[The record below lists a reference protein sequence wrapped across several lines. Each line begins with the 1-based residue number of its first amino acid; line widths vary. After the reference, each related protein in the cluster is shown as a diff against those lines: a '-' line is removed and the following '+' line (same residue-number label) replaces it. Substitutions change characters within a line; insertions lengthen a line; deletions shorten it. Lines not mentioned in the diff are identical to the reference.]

1 MRDERL
7 ERHRLYYLHPLH
19 VGDLPAFDGH
29 FDRAAAMG
37 FDAVATA
44 PLLAPGAAGNVF
56 LTADDTR
63 LNPALGHDG
72 PAEDGHARLAE
83 AAGARGLALFVDLV
97 ADRVAADGPL
107 AERYGFRGAG
117 RSDGLDPRIEPADRG
132 AAVLPP
138 DRDADG
144 WFEHLADRLARLAAV
159 GIAGFRC
166 VDPHHV
172 PADRWRA
179 LIEAVRTRAPDCG
192 FLAVTPGLSFAARHA
207 LEGAGFD
214 AVFSS
219 LRWWDAR
226 APWLVDE
233 NDVHR
238 RLAPSIAFPEAPFG
252 KRLAAEA
259 AGEEETR
266 RLAGRALWLA
276 AALGDGLMVPM
287 GFEYGASE
295 PLSPLSGSPA
305 AFERLRTGAAV
316 DLSDEIAAANAFV
329 ARSNGTFA
337 CAEMRVLTGAA
348 APVTA
353 VLRTDAPDIRRAG
366 KARLVLVNPDT
377 RRGAVADA
385 DQFLTDTGGRFQRFL
400 DIAGT
405 TALSLDSAIPLGPAD
420 VRVLEG
426 DALEPI
432 LLTREGA
439 VPDVTT
445 ATAAPRFAIEAIAP
459 SVDGGRFPVRRT
471 VGEVVRVTCDLIG
484 DGHDKLAAAL
494 LWRTADEEAW
504 REVRMKPLG
513 NDRWG
518 ADLPLERLGRHEFT
532 VEAWRDAFATFH
544 NELSK
549 KHAAGIAVGLELEE
563 GRRLV
568 ARTHQETE
576 DGPLKSRLGTLL
588 GRVTDGPDSERI
600 AAFLSAETVA
610 LMGEADRKP
619 FRVHHEPPLPLD
631 AERTGAGFAA
641 WYELFPRS
649 QSGDPNRHGT
659 LDDVIAQLPRVR
671 DMGFDVLYFPPIH
684 PIGRTNRKG
693 RNNTLKAGPN
703 DPGSPYAIGSEAG
716 GHDALHPE
724 LGTLDDFRRLV
735 AAAADHGLELALD
748 FAIQCSP
755 DHPWLKEHPDWFDW
769 RPDGTIRY
777 AENPP
782 KKYEDIVNVDF
793 YADGAIPSLWV
804 ALRDVVLFW
813 VNEGVRLFRVDNPHT
828 KPFPFWEWL
837 IADVRARHPDAVFLA
852 EAFTRPKVMARLAK
866 VGFSQSYTYFTWR
879 NTKQELTEY
888 LTELTRT
895 PLKEYFRP
903 HFFVNTPDINPA
915 SLQTSERSA
924 HLIRAALATTMS
936 GLWGMYNGFEICEG
950 RPYPGKEEYL
960 DSEKYEIRAWDW
972 TRPGNII
979 PEITRLNRI
988 RRDNP
993 ALHSHLGI
1001 TFLAAWNDSVL
1012 WFQKATPSRD
1022 NVLLVAV
1029 SLDPHAVQEADV
1041 EIPLWEWNRPDHG
1054 SLAVE
1059 DLVRGQRTTWQGK
1072 VQRLRLDPHDLPYS
1086 IWRVDAS
1093 KES

>member
-1 MRDERL
+1 MRDDRL
-7 ERHRLYYLHPLH
+7 QRQRLYYLHPLN
-19 VGDLPAFDGH
+19 VGDLASFDGH
-29 FDRAAAMG
+29 FDRAAAMA
-37 FDAVATA
+37 FDAVVMA
-44 PLLAPGAAGNVF
+44 PPFQPGPAGNILLA
-56 LTADDTR
+56 ADDGR
-63 LNPALGHDG
+63 LHPALGFDG
-72 PAEDGHARLAE
+72 SAEDGLARLAD
-83 AAGARGLALFVDLV
+83 AARARGLALMLDVV
-97 ADRVAADGPL
+97 ADRVAAGGPL
-107 AERYGFRGAG
+107 AERFGFRPDG
-117 RSDGLDPRIEPADRG
+117 RSDGLDPRVAPAERGSASLPADPS
-132 AAVLPP
+132 AWL
-138 DRDADG
+138 D
-144 WFEHLADRLARLAAV
+144 HLADRLAALARRGVAGYRCLDPDRL
-159 GIAGFRC
+159 G
-166 VDPHHV
+166 P
-172 PADRWRA
+172 DRWRA
-179 LIEAVRTRAPDCG
+179 LIGRVRDSAPDCL
-192 FLAVTPGLSFAARHA
+192 FLAVTPGVAFEARRA
-207 LEGAGFD
+207 LEGVGFD

-226 APWLVDE
+226 SPWLVDE
-233 NDVHR
+233 NDIHR
-238 RLAPSIAFPEAPFG
+238 RIGPSIAFPEAPFG
-252 KRLAAEA
+252 KRLAGEA

-266 RLAGRALWLA
+266 RVLGRALWLS
-276 AALGDGLMVPM
+276 AALGDGILVPM
-287 GFEYGASE
+287 GFEYGARE
-295 PLSPLSGSPA
+295 PLSPISGSPA
-305 AFERLRTGAAV
+305 AFERLRSVASV
-316 DLSDEIAAANAFV
+316 DLSDEIAAANSFVGRSDGAF
-329 ARSNGTFA
+329 AA
-337 CAEMRVLTGAA
+337 ADMRVLTGAS
-348 APVTA
+348 APVTV
-353 VLRTDAPDIRRAG
+353 VLRTDAPDIRQADR
-366 KARLVLVNPDT
+366 ARLVLVNPDL

-385 DQFLTDTGGRFQRFL
+385 DQFLTDTGGRFQRFV
-400 DIAGT
+400 DIAGA
-405 TALSLDSAIPLGPAD
+405 TALGLDSTLPLGPGD

-426 DALEPI
+426 DASDPI
-432 LLTREGA
+432 LLTRQGA
-439 VPDVTT
+439 VPDVM
-445 ATAAPRFAIEAIAP
+445 AAVASPRLAIEALQP
-459 SVDGGRFPVRRT
+459 TVDGGRFQARRT
-471 VGEVVRVTCDLIG
+471 VGEVVQVTCDLIG

-494 LWRTADEEAW
+494 LWRTADQDVW
-504 REVRMKPLG
+504 REVRMRPLG

-518 ADLPLERLGRHEFT
+518 ADMPLERLGRHEFT

-549 KHAAGIAVGLELEE
+549 KHAAGLTVTLELEE

-568 ARTHQETE
+568 ERTLEETAP
-576 DGPLKSRLGTLL
+576 GPLASRLGELL
-588 GRVTDGPDSERI
+588 ARVTDGPDSDRI
-600 AAFLSAETVA
+600 AAFLADDTVA
-610 LMGEADRKP
+610 LMAEADLKP
-619 FRVHHEPPLPLD
+619 FRVRHEPAIPLD
-631 AERTGAGFAA
+631 AERTGASFAS

-659 LDDVIAQLPRVR
+659 FDDVIAQLPRIR

-693 RNNTLKAGPN
+693 RNNSLKAGPT

-793 YADGAIPSLWV
+793 YASGAVPSLWI

-837 IADVRARHPDAVFLA
+837 IDDVRARHPDAVFLA

-866 VGFSQSYTYFTWR
+866 IGFSQSYTYFTWR

-895 PLKEYFRP
+895 SLKDYFRP

-915 SLQTSERSA
+915 FLQRSERSA

-972 TRPGNII
+972 NRPGNII

-1001 TFLAAWNDSVL
+1001 TFLNAFNDSVL
-1012 WFQKATPSRD
+1012 WFQKATPARD

-1041 EIPLWEWNRPDHG
+1041 EIPLWEWHQPDHG

-1059 DLVRGQRTTWQGK
+1059 DLVRGHRFSWHGK
-1072 VQRLRLDPHDLPYS
+1072 TQRLRLDPHELPYS
-1086 IWRVDAS
+1086 IWRIDAS